1 MNTLKHNLYDR
12 IAPLLDDSVIAAKT
26 RVRPAPAKAVAG
38 EPPAAAEERLRIA
51 LKSVFVPTAQVRQII
66 KQLVGGSIGFS
77 ATRYTDSLE
86 YLRLV
91 YNRNFADD
99 FPDAAAI
106 CLTGLAG
113 SGKSALTQAIARL
126 LQIEDPIAVGNGHD
140 PFPAAHCINL
150 SFRTHPTVAASL
162 RKCAYP
168 DEESAPARARLDQL
182 TKHARWRAFRDF
194 SVLMFADE
202 CQFITHGSTSS
213 AKATSTLLTLLGLN
227 VPLVYV
233 ANYSLCH
240 TLKTRPQQ
248 DQHRLLSRPIVL
260 QPESAGTDDWRDY
273 LAECK
278 RVAGSWF
285 KVPVLTYERE
295 LFQMTFGLKRI
306 VIGLIC
312 LAYRHMRQEGRSS
325 VAIEDL
331 RKAYLSPDNLHRS
344 EVEALLAH
352 MVNGIQPR
360 KDLLCPFEVPSPLAS
375 MAAQLQEERKIKIVE
390 SYTEESLNVSERN
403 ALDVLKLKVGCPTL
417 TENKPRK
424 NSSRK
429 APPITL
435 DALMAGDAKM
445 HSMTGVR

>member
-1 MNTLKHNLYDR
+1 MCVRHVWLDINGRIIEADLVLAIRDSYD
-12 IAPLLDDSVIAAKT
+12 PLAFIELQDLACQQAILESELREHRHAADSESRKRFEETTDDSVIAAKT
-26 RVRPAPAKAVAG
+26 RIRPPAANAIAG

-77 ATRYTDSLE
+77 ATRYQDSLE
-86 YLRLV
+86 YLGLV

-99 FPDAAAI
+99 FPDASAI

-126 LQIEDPIAVGNGHD
+126 LQIEEPIAVGGGHD
-140 PFPAAHCINL
+140 PFLATHCINL

-168 DEESAPARARLDQL
+168 DEESAPARARLDEL
-182 TKHARWRAFRDF
+182 TTHARWRAFRDF

-260 QPESAGTDDWRDY
+260 QPESAGTEDWLDY
-273 LAECK
+273 LEECK
-278 RVAGSWF
+278 RVAGGWF
-285 KVPVLTYERE
+285 QVPVPKCERE
-295 LFQMTFGLKRI
+295 IFQMTFGLKRI
-306 VIGLIC
+306 VIDLIC

-325 VAIEDL
+325 VTIEHL
-331 RKAYLSPDNLHRS
+331 RKAYLTADNLHRS
-344 EVEALLAH
+344 EIEALLAH

-360 KDLLCPFEVPSPLAS
+360 KDLLS
-375 MAAQLQEERKIKIVE
+375 
-390 SYTEESLNVSERN
+390 
-403 ALDVLKLKVGCPTL
+403 
-417 TENKPRK
+417 
-424 NSSRK
+424 
-429 APPITL
+429 
-435 DALMAGDAKM
+435 
-445 HSMTGVR
+445 

>member
-1 MNTLKHNLYDR
+1 MTTIRQNLYER
-12 IAPLLDDSVIAAKT
+12 LAPLLDDSVIAAKT
-26 RVRPAPAKAVAG
+26 RIRPPTTKAIAG
-38 EPPAAAEERLRIA
+38 EPAAAAEERLRIA

-77 ATRYTDSLE
+77 ATRYEDSLE

-99 FPDAAAI
+99 FPDASAI

-126 LQIEDPIAVGNGHD
+126 LQIEDPIVVGGDHD
-140 PFPAAHCINL
+140 PFLATHCINL

-168 DEESAPARARLDQL
+168 NEESAPARARLDEL
-182 TKHARWRAFRDF
+182 TAHARWRAFRDF

-202 CQFITHGSTSS
+202 CQFITYGSTSS
-213 AKATSTLLTLLGLN
+213 AKATSTLLTLVGLN

-248 DQHRLLSRPIVL
+248 DRHRLLSRPIVL

-273 LAECK
+273 LDECK
-278 RVAGSWF
+278 RVACDWF
-285 KVPVLTYERE
+285 KVPVLKCERE
-295 LFQMTFGLKRI
+295 IFQMTFGLKRI
-306 VIGLIC
+306 VIDLFC
-312 LAYRHMRQEGRSS
+312 LAYRQMRQEGRSS
-325 VAIEDL
+325 VTIEDL

-344 EVEALLAH
+344 EVEELLAH
-352 MVNGIQPR
+352 MVSGIQPR
-360 KDLLCPFEVPSPLAS
+360 KDLLCPFEVKSSLAPV
-375 MAAQLQEERKIKIVE
+375 AAQMQEERQEKIVE
-390 SYTEESLNVSERN
+390 SYSVGALTVQERKT
-403 ALDVLKLKVGCPTL
+403 LDRLKKVEASIGADDRPVK
-417 TENKPRK
+417 KPSK
-424 NSSRK
+424 K
-429 APPITL
+429 APQVSVE
-435 DALMAGDAKM
+435 ALMAGDAKM
-445 HSMTGVR
+445 RAIARAR

>member
-1 MNTLKHNLYDR
+1 MNAIKQNLYDR

-26 RVRPAPAKAVAG
+26 RIRPATAKAIAG

-66 KQLVGGSIGFS
+66 KQLVGGSIGFC
-77 ATRYTDSLE
+77 ATRYEDSLE

-99 FPDAAAI
+99 FPDASAI

-126 LQIEDPIAVGNGHD
+126 LQIDEPIAVGGGHD
-140 PFPAAHCINL
+140 PFPATHCVNL
-150 SFRTHPTVAASL
+150 SFRTHPTVVASL

-168 DEESAPARARLDQL
+168 DEESAPARARLDEL
-182 TKHARWRAFRDF
+182 TRHARWRAFRDF

-260 QPESAGTDDWRDY
+260 QPESAGTADWCDY
-273 LAECK
+273 LEECK
-278 RVAGSWF
+278 RVAGGWF
-285 KVPVLTYERE
+285 KVPVLKCERE

-306 VIGLIC
+306 VIDLIC

-325 VAIEDL
+325 VTIEDL
-331 RKAYLSPDNLHRS
+331 RNTYLSADNQHRS
-344 EVEALLAH
+344 EVEELLAH
-352 MVNGIQPR
+352 MINGIHPR
-360 KDLLCPFEVPSPLAS
+360 KDLLCPFEVPSSLES
-375 MAAQLQEERKIKIVE
+375 VAAHLREEQQKDIVRSYTLSALTLQERK
-390 SYTEESLNVSERN
+390 TLD
-403 ALDVLKLKVGCPTL
+403 ALKKVDG
-417 TENKPRK
+417 EIGAEKKPARK
-424 NSSRK
+424 PFKK
-429 APPITL
+429 APPISVE
-435 DALMAGDAKM
+435 ALMDGEAKM
-445 HSMTGVR
+445 RAMAGAR